1 MFHELGKR
9 NHVEWIDDNLFSK
22 CITRD
27 LMATTL
33 SFMLKNMQKRMVIAP
48 KSFYNW
54 RSKFGLAVCP
64 TINDPRPPQDRSFI
78 PINITNDQPPQE
90 SASACPGNISNHDD
104 SPENR
109 IMIELPHSR
118 TGEKKER
125 PDLTALTLSMKDFI
139 LCPQRCQATG
149 MAGGRTY
156 AHSALSPCCR

>member
-1 MFHELGKR
+1 MNIAFLSSLNPKDIHHWSGTLYYMFHELGKLGKR

-33 SFMLKNMQKRMVIAP
+33 CFMLKNMQKRMVIAP

-78 PINITNDQPPQE
+78 PI
-90 SASACPGNISNHDD
+90 
-104 SPENR
+104 
-109 IMIELPHSR
+109 
-118 TGEKKER
+118 
-125 PDLTALTLSMKDFI
+125 
-139 LCPQRCQATG
+139 RCQATG